1 MPVEQCAASKSALNA
16 SNGNGAWV
24 DLFNTFGLGRNVPIN
39 TGNES
44 EGLLLLKDGK
54 GTTR

>member
-1 MPVEQCAASKSALNA
+1 MRVEQCAASRSALNA
-16 SNGNGAWV
+16 SNGNGSWV